1 MDIHDRLNYVK
12 VALLSVVLASAAAS
26 AACGSEQKRE
36 EVAAR
41 EFHQRLEQDRADL
54 IYASSSTFLRDQLS
68 EPQFRLYLAQTRNLG
83 ALKETSRAQYRR
95 TRTENGGEVVTAY
108 YNSRFEKASCLEAFS
123 WRVEPEGLKLAT
135 YSCAPNMQVTC
146 LGGIGA
152 CETSPVAPS
161 IASLP

>member
-1 MDIHDRLNYVK
+1 MAIDDRLNYVK
-12 VALLSVVLASAAAS
+12 VALLSVVLSAAAVS

-41 EFHQRLEQDRADL
+41 EFHQRLAQDRVDL
-54 IYASSSTFLRDQLS
+54 IYSSSSGFLRDQLS
-68 EPQFRLYLAQTRNLG
+68 EAQFRLSLAQTRSLG
-83 ALKETSRAQYRR
+83 VLKETARAQYRR
-95 TRTENGGEVVTAY
+95 TKTENGVELVTAY
-108 YNSRFEKASCLEAFS
+108 YNTRFEKASCLEAFS

>member
-1 MDIHDRLNYVK
+1 MHDRLKYVK
-12 VALLSVVLASAAAS
+12 GAFLSVLIASAAVS

-41 EFHQRLEQDRADL
+41 EFHQRLEQDRVDL
-54 IYASSSTFLRDQLS
+54 IYAGSSSFLRDQLS
-68 EPQFRLYLAQTRNLG
+68 EPQFRLSLAQTRNLG
-83 ALKETSRAQYRR
+83 ALVETSRAQYRR
-95 TRTENGGEVVTAY
+95 TKVEGGGELVTAY